1 MNFVYIL
8 IQNKQHCNDAVS
20 WPTTSLLRAA
30 FSVMNVKTNF
40 PKNFLRPTNYN
51 HNLNNV
57 NSKTQIKVMPL
68 INDILLINYSNN
80 YILSII

>member
-30 FSVMNVKTNF
+30 FSVMNVK
-40 PKNFLRPTNYN
+40 KNFQRIFWDQLITTTTWIM
-51 HNLNNV
+51 LTKLKK
-57 NSKTQIKVMPL
+57 STQINA
-68 INDILLINYSNN
+68 INQWYFTN
-80 YILSII
+80 

>member
-8 IQNKQHCNDAVS
+8 IQYKQHWNDAVS
-20 WPTTSLLRAA
+20 WPTTLLLRAA

-40 PKNFLRPTNYN
+40 LENFLRQTNYN

-57 NSKTQIKVMPL
+57 NQTQKV
-68 INDILLINYSNN
+68 NSN
-80 YILSII
+80 

>member
-30 FSVMNVKTNF
+30 FSVMNVKKKFSREFFETN
-40 PKNFLRPTNYN
+40 
-51 HNLNNV
+51 
-57 NSKTQIKVMPL
+57 
-68 INDILLINYSNN
+68 
-80 YILSII
+80 

>member
-30 FSVMNVKTNF
+30 FSVMNLKTNF
-40 PKNFLRPTNYN
+40 PENFLRPTNYN

-57 NSKTQIKVMPL
+57 NQTQKV
-68 INDILLINYSNN
+68 NSN
-80 YILSII
+80 